1 MSKEFKTKTEGLTIR
16 YVEDGEEGLVLQ
28 LIKEIA
34 EYEKMLDCVKATE
47 EGLHKALF
55 EQHDCNCLIVEYE
68 EKPIGFCL
76 YFHTF
81 STFCGRTNLYL
92 EDIFVREEMRGK
104 GIGKE
109 IFHVLMQIAV
119 DEGCDRL
126 EWVCLNWN
134 TPSIAFYKGMGAFPM
149 SDWTTFRMTTKEMT
163 EALERL

>member
-34 EYEKMLDCVKATE
+34 EYEKMSDCVKATE

-68 EKPIGFCL
+68 KKPIGFCL

-134 TPSIAFYKGMGAFPM
+134 TPSIAFYKGMGAFQCQTGRH
-149 SDWTTFRMTTKEMT
+149 S
-163 EALERL
+163 A

>member
-1 MSKEFKTKTEGLTIR
+1 M
-16 YVEDGEEGLVLQ
+16 
-28 LIKEIA
+28 
-34 EYEKMLDCVKATE
+34 
-47 EGLHKALF
+47 F
-55 EQHDCNCLIVEYE
+55 EQHDCNCLIAEYE
-68 EKPIGFCL
+68 KKPVGFCL

-163 EALERL
+163 EALERF

>member
-1 MSKEFKTKTEGLTIR
+1 MCLAVDPLHFLKIKIHIHLSRRDIGMSHHLLYTAQ
-16 YVEDGEEGLVLQ
+16 V
-28 LIKEIA
+28 
-34 EYEKMLDCVKATE
+34 C
-47 EGLHKALF
+47 
-55 EQHDCNCLIVEYE
+55 
-68 EKPIGFCL
+68 PIL
-76 YFHTF
+76 YQ
-81 STFCGRTNLYL
+81 
-92 EDIFVREEMRGK
+92 MRGK

-163 EALERL
+163 EALERF

>member
-16 YVEDGEEGLVLQ
+16 YVE
-28 LIKEIA
+28 
-34 EYEKMLDCVKATE
+34 YEKNPV
-47 EGLHKALF
+47 
-55 EQHDCNCLIVEYE
+55 
-68 EKPIGFCL
+68 GFCL

-163 EALERL
+163 EALERF